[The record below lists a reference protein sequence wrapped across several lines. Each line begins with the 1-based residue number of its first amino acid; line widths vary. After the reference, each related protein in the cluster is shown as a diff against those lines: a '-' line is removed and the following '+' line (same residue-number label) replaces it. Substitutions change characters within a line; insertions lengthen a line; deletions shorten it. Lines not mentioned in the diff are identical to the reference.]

1 MLGVCWVDMLM
12 EDPCC
17 TYDNTCTS
25 YLAHTLHVVGNNKIV
40 SEEATDYRAEEL
52 KVDDAGV
59 SEPVERS
66 HDSEENADSA
76 AMGEKHRRLRLRLER
91 AVQSKDE
98 AELEPAIEDVK
109 KEKIPNCSEL
119 LDKVH
124 NHVENDLIVR

>member
-12 EDPCC
+12 EGPCC

-25 YLAHTLHVVGNNKIV
+25 YLAHTLHVVGNNNNIV
-40 SEEATDYRAEEL
+40 SEETTDCRAEEL
-52 KVDDAGV
+52 KVDNAAV

-76 AMGEKHRRLRLRLER
+76 AMGEEHRRLRLRLER

-124 NHVENDLIVR
+124 NYISS